1 MYFTMQ
7 YYIYHSIHYTLYYT
21 ILYILLLLLYL
32 LFPIQLLLTTIQIES
47 VEYTQ
52 PEISMAS
59 NKKAFKQ
66 RERTD
71 KHVNTYDTDSCF
83 LAFQQKLNTPIP
95 KLSYTD
101 KINTILTTT
110 TNNNNNSTNKE
121 DLIKNNPLLI
131 YMREK
136 AEIKLLERKFG
147 KRSTSTTGTTT
158 VVTKI
163 AKNRKKDK
171 SEHPKKEKKPRDK
184 GNSVSLYIL

>member
-1 MYFTMQ
+1 
-7 YYIYHSIHYTLYYT
+7 
-21 ILYILLLLLYL
+21 
-32 LFPIQLLLTTIQIES
+32 
-47 VEYTQ
+47 
-52 PEISMAS
+52 MAC

-110 TNNNNNSTNKE
+110 NTTTTDNSINKE

-136 AEIKLLERKFG
+136 AENKLLERKFG
-147 KRSTSTTGTTT
+147 KHSTSTTGTTT

-163 AKNRKKDK
+163 AKNRKKEK
-171 SEHPKKEKKPRDK
+171 SEHSKKEKKPRDK
-184 GNSVSLYIL
+184 GNAVSYIYTVVLYTLYDVYLYNVIVYVFVFIQ

>member
-1 MYFTMQ
+1 MYYFT
-7 YYIYHSIHYTLYYT
+7 HT
-21 ILYILLLLLYL
+21 IFTIPILLLLL
-32 LFPIQLLLTTIQIES
+32 TTKQIES

-52 PEISMAS
+52 PEISMAC

-101 KINTILTTT
+101 NINTILTTT
-110 TNNNNNSTNKE
+110 TNTTTTSNSSINKE

-136 AEIKLLERKFG
+136 AENKMLERKFG
-147 KRSTSTTGTTT
+147 KHSTSTTGTTT

-171 SEHPKKEKKPRDK
+171 SEHSKKEKKPRDK
-184 GNSVSLYIL
+184 GNAVSLYIL